1 VRLVAEVVVT
11 DEFKGW
17 YEDLLQEEQESVF
30 RVVALLE
37 GRGVALGFPYSSA
50 IEGSRHSLRELRI
63 QHQGRPYRV
72 LYAFDPERQAVL
84 LLGGDKTGHDRFYE
98 EYVPRA
104 EAIWERY
111 LAERGPKGEE

>member
-1 VRLVAEVVVT
+1 MAEIVVS

-17 YEDLLQEEQESVF
+17 YEDLSLEEQESVF
-30 RVVALLE
+30 RVVTLLE
-37 GRGVALGFPYSSA
+37 GRGVSLGFPYSSA

-84 LLGGDKTGHDRFYE
+84 LLGADKTGHDRFYE
-98 EYVPRA
+98 ECVPRA
-104 EAIWERY
+104 EAIWESY
-111 LAERGPKGEE
+111 LAERAPKGKE